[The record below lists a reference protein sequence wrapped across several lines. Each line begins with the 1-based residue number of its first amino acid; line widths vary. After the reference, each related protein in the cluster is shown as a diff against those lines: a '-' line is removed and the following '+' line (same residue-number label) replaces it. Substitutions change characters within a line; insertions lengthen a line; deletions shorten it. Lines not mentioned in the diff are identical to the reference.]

1 MKERLFA
8 WIEAIAAS
16 PHPGWWL
23 FALAFAESSFFPV
36 PPDTL
41 LITLGV
47 VNPER
52 AIWYGLITT
61 LGSVMGGTLGY
72 TIGLYGGRP
81 ILLRFFNHTK
91 VAAVERL
98 YDRYNAW
105 ATGIAGLTPI
115 PYKVFTIGG
124 GAFKINF
131 KVFMLAS
138 IASRGL
144 RFMVEGILL
153 YYFGAAVKD
162 FLYRELNWLSIAL
175 VILGLLG
182 FYVVHRFGKH
192 AHRRELERAA
202 EGGE

>member
-23 FALAFAESSFFPV
+23 FGLAFAEASFFPL

-52 AIWYGLITT
+52 ALWYGLVCTV
-61 LGSVMGGTLGY
+61 GSVLGGAAGY

-81 ILLRFFNHTK
+81 ILYRLFNQTK

-124 GAFKINF
+124 GSFKINF
-131 KVFMLAS
+131 RVFMLAS
-138 IASRGL
+138 LASRGF
-144 RFMVEGILL
+144 RFMVEGVLL
-153 YYFGAAVKD
+153 YYFGAAVRD
-162 FLYRELNWLSIAL
+162 FLYREFNWLSIAL
-175 VILGLLG
+175 VVLGVAG
-182 FYVVHRFGKH
+182 FWAVHHVGRR
-192 AHRRELERAA
+192 AHRNA
-202 EGGE
+202 EATDGE